1 MAKFW
6 VKRNFFGEFYAY
18 TLPDYLNDI
27 YNSVSENSSSAEY
40 SSDSHDVNDQQ
51 KTLVIDSDR
60 ESEHEIHTV
69 LENAPLLLQTSES
82 KTFHEN

>member
-1 MAKFW
+1 M
-6 VKRNFFGEFYAY
+6 KRNFFGEFYAY

-51 KTLVIDSDR
+51 KTLVIDSDT
-60 ESEHEIHTV
+60 ESNNEIHGAGGRSFASTEQWTEDDI
-69 LENAPLLLQTSES
+69 EN
-82 KTFHEN
+82 